1 MPQAEREAVRRWGFS
16 PRRLQLTRMNKL
28 DQFLAY
34 TESRR
39 GVVYAGA
46 AAMTTIIAWIDWQL
60 FDVSIGFLYLIPILF
75 SAPAMNSWQIG
86 GFATICGFLTEALDP
101 LQDTAGK
108 TGWELVKQ
116 VSPTAW
122 APGSMGRL
130 VVAVAAF
137 AMTGFFAAELNH
149 RRRMLAEHLAEREKQ
164 IHLRQEA
171 QQRLR
176 ILIETSPLAIL
187 TLNSRGE
194 VELANESASR
204 LLGFDS
210 EALQGKPVEPYL
222 PLLGRMLHRG
232 GGNIR
237 TNVEFRGQRLNGEIF
252 LASVWLSTYETSS
265 GPGLA
270 AVVWDSSENLRD
282 REGAGLDSMMATSR
296 VLVGALSHE
305 IRNLASAAA
314 SAHAAMAAEAPA
326 SENYQALG
334 TLIRGLEKI
343 ASAGLQIASGRE
355 HVVAN
360 LANVLD
366 ETRIVIEPA
375 LREAGIALHWTMEGL
390 LPVVQGDH
398 HSLLQAFLNLVRNSQ
413 QALDGCANPT
423 LRVHAKLENDLA
435 TVRFYDSG
443 PGVAHPEELFRPF
456 QPSASHTGL
465 GLYITRAI
473 LRSHGGGLRYEPQ
486 AEGSC
491 FTVDLWPVENTTS

>member
-1 MPQAEREAVRRWGFS
+1 
-16 PRRLQLTRMNKL
+16 MNKL
-28 DQFLAY
+28 DRFLAY

-39 GVVYAGA
+39 GVVYVA
-46 AAMTTIIAWIDWQL
+46 AAAITIFVAWIDWLL

-75 SAPAMNSWQIG
+75 SAPSLNGWQIW
-86 GFATICGFLTEALDP
+86 GFAVICGFLTEALDP
-101 LQDTAGK
+101 LQNAAGK
-108 TGWELVKQ
+108 TGLELLKAI
-116 VSPTAW
+116 SPSAW
-122 APGSMGRL
+122 APGSMGRF

-137 AMTGFFAAELNH
+137 AMTGFFAAELNQ
-149 RRRMLAEHLAEREKQ
+149 RRRMLARHLLEQEKQ
-164 IHLRQEA
+164 IQLRKEA
-171 QQRLR
+171 EERLR

-194 VELANESASR
+194 VELANESASG
-204 LLGFDS
+204 LLGF
-210 EALQGKPVEPYL
+210 EREELQGKPVEPYL
-222 PLLGRMLHRG
+222 PLLSRMLHRS

-237 TNVEFRGQRLNGEIF
+237 TNVEFRGQRINGDIF
-252 LASVWLSTYETSS
+252 MANVWLSTYETST

-270 AVVWDSSENLRD
+270 AVVWDSSESLRD

-314 SAHAAMAAEAPA
+314 SAHAAMATEVPA
-326 SENYQALG
+326 SENYHALG

-343 ASAGLQIASGRE
+343 ASAGLQMASGRE
-355 HVVAN
+355 HVVAD
-360 LANVLD
+360 LATVLD
-366 ETRIVIEPA
+366 EARIVIEPA
-375 LREAGIALHWTMEGL
+375 LREAGITLDWIMEGP

-413 QALDGCANPT
+413 QAMEGRGNRA

-435 TVRFYDSG
+435 VVRFYDTG

-456 QPSASHTGL
+456 QPGAQHTGL

-491 FTVDLWPVENTTS
+491 FTVELWPVENTE

>member
-1 MPQAEREAVRRWGFS
+1 MN
-16 PRRLQLTRMNKL
+16 RLDR
-28 DQFLAY
+28 FLAY

-39 GVVYAGA
+39 GVVYAAA
-46 AAMTTIIAWIDWQL
+46 AAMTLIIAWIDWLL

-75 SAPAMNSWQIG
+75 SAPALNGWQIG
-86 GFATICGFLTEALDP
+86 GFAAICGFLTEALDP
-101 LQDTAGK
+101 LQHTAGK
-108 TGWELVKQ
+108 TGWELLQQ
-116 VSPTAW
+116 VSPVAW
-122 APGSMGRL
+122 APGSMGRF

-137 AMTGFFAAELNH
+137 AMTGFFAAELNQ
-149 RRRMLAEHLAEREKQ
+149 RRRMLERHLSEREEQ
-164 IHLRQEA
+164 IQLRQEA
-171 QQRLR
+171 EQRLR

-210 EALQGKPVEPYL
+210 EGLQGKPVEPYL
-222 PLLGRMLHRG
+222 PLLSRMLHRG

-237 TNVEFRGQRLNGEIF
+237 TNVEFRGQRLNGDIF
-252 LASVWLSTYETSS
+252 LASVWLSTYETST

-314 SAHAAMAAEAPA
+314 SAHAALATEIPA
-326 SENYQALG
+326 SENCHALG

-343 ASAGLQIASGRE
+343 ASAGLQMASGRE
-355 HVVAN
+355 HVVAD
-360 LANVLD
+360 LATVLD

-375 LREAGIALHWTMEGL
+375 LREASITLDWVMEGS

-413 QALDGCANPT
+413 QAMEGRAN
-423 LRVHAKLENDLA
+423 RAMCVHAKLENDLA
-435 TVRFYDSG
+435 IVRFYDSG

-456 QPSASHTGL
+456 QPGALHTGL

-486 AEGSC
+486 AKGSC
-491 FTVDLWPVENTTS
+491 FTVELWPVENTAE